1 MHIGINAQLL
11 SFSQNYRNGGISRY
25 IRYLLTELA
34 KNPGQHTYTIFVN
47 GPDTAAHLDI
57 HHPQLSF
64 VPATWPEAK
73 PAARVAWEQF
83 TLPSLIRQR
92 GIQVFHSPAN
102 VLPEF
107 LPRRCA
113 SVVTLHDLAFLR
125 MPEVLTRPKRLYH
138 RTFTVRSLRR
148 ATRIITVSE
157 STGRDVTEL
166 LGISAQRM
174 TTVYPC
180 VDERFAHSCTEEE
193 IQAFRARQG
202 LEDGFLL
209 YLGTLEPRKNIPTL
223 LDAYARLRQMTGT
236 RVKLVLAGGKG
247 WLYDAIFARVQ
258 QLGLEADVLFPGFV
272 SDAEQALWYQAAA
285 TFVYPSLYEGF
296 GIPVAEALACG
307 TPVVTSSVSSL
318 PEAGAGLALTVDPHD
333 VEALASAL
341 QKALSDPALK
351 ERCRNQSPSTRERF
365 SAATMA
371 RQTIAVYEQA
381 VTSHVAQRTIPV
393 NENNKP
399 LYHPG
404 KELERSLSRQDGKED
419 TLFRSG
425 KKLDRA
431 RARQDGSE

>member
-34 KNPGQHTYTIFVN
+34 RCPGQHDYTIFVN
-47 GPDTAAHLDI
+47 GPDTATRLGI
-57 HHPQLSF
+57 QHPQLTF
-64 VPATWPEAK
+64 VPATWPEAR

-107 LPRRCA
+107 LPRGCA

-125 MPEVLTRPKRLYH
+125 MPEVLTRSKRLYH

-148 ATRIITVSE
+148 ATRIITVSD

-166 LGISAQRM
+166 LGISPQRLA
-174 TTVYPC
+174 TVYPC
-180 VDERFAHSCTEEE
+180 VDERLTRPVTEEE
-193 IQAFRARQG
+193 IRAFRARQG
-202 LEDGFLL
+202 LEEGFLL

-223 LDAYARLRQMTGT
+223 IEAYARLRQASGT
-236 RVKLVLAGGKG
+236 RVKLVLAGAKG

-258 QLGLEADVLFPGFV
+258 QAGLEREVLFPGFV
-272 SDAEQALWYQAAA
+272 SDAEQPLWYHAAEA
-285 TFVYPSLYEGF
+285 LAYPSLYEGF

-307 TPVVTSSVSSL
+307 TPVITSTVSSL
-318 PEAGAGLALTVDPHD
+318 PEAGAELALTVDPHD
-333 VEALASAL
+333 TDALAGAL
-341 QKALSDPALK
+341 QRALSDSSLR
-351 ERCRNQSPSTRERF
+351 ERCRAQASSVGERF
-365 SAATMA
+365 SAAAMT

-381 VTSHVAQRTIPV
+381 VASHVAQQTRSMT
-393 NENNKP
+393 ESKS
-399 LYHPG
+399 LFRAG
-404 KELERSLSRQDGKED
+404 KEQGRSFSRQPGRE
-419 TLFRSG
+419 
-425 KKLDRA
+425 
-431 RARQDGSE
+431 